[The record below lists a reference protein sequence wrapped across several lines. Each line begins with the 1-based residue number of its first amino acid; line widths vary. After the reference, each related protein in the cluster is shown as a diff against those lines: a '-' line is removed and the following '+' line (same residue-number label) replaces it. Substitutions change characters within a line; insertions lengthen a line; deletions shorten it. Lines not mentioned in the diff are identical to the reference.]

1 LSGEITSTTLFFSS
15 SEIKAGWMSIN
26 NVQRA
31 HLRGTR
37 QQPSLCFPL
46 DILPALCVNH
56 NYPTNSP
63 FTVISPPFFSR
74 NNAATSHTH
83 TRKQKKGVGK
93 KTMGSHFSLVRETK
107 GIEGNITSS

>member
-1 LSGEITSTTLFFSS
+1 
-15 SEIKAGWMSIN
+15 MSIN

-83 TRKQKKGVGK
+83 TRKQKKRCRK
-93 KTMGSHFSLVRETK
+93 KNNGQSFFSGSGDKRDRMEYYVELTRREERPRPAIK
-107 GIEGNITSS
+107 PRSKEAL

>member
-1 LSGEITSTTLFFSS
+1 
-15 SEIKAGWMSIN
+15 MSIN

-63 FTVISPPFFSR
+63 FTVISPLFFSR

-83 TRKQKKGVGK
+83 TRKPKKSFIFSFFS
-93 KTMGSHFSLVRETK
+93 GSGGDKRDRREYYVELTRRDERSRPAIK
-107 GIEGNITSS
+107 PRSKEAI